1 MAENA
6 RSFPVLVADI
16 LLYQSCEAM
25 IATVLLGLLIFLD
38 LTDSIV
44 WGRQLSALEKNIIPG
59 ASLVERDSF
68 KSLNV
73 SDCPGERVR
82 ICCH

>member
-1 MAENA
+1 MPEVSQFWL
-6 RSFPVLVADI
+6 RILSFTSPAK
-16 LLYQSCEAM
+16 QMAM

-38 LTDSIV
+38 LTDSVV

-82 ICCH
+82 LCCH